1 MFLKLGSIEKATPT
15 SPSSESIPTLLAHRI
30 HRTSIERLAI
40 QTRFVRFQSA
50 ADILW
55 TVNRDP
61 FYVSQSEY
69 IHWIS
74 KCTFLVESG
83 RSMDILTWTLGCAV
97 VEMDIFLSVE
107 KK

>member
-40 QTRFVRFQSA
+40 QTRFVRFQLA

-69 IHWIS
+69 IHLDTLGR
-74 KCTFLVESG
+74 TFLVESG
-83 RSMDILTWTLGCAV
+83 RSMDILTWTN
-97 VEMDIFLSVE
+97 
-107 KK
+107 